1 MRRSSNSGIA
11 LVSLLVLLVVIA
23 GAWWF
28 RGDLWRL
35 LRPERAAVEVSEEAA
50 ELALAKLQRL
60 RDEGEP
66 AYLSSVEV
74 TSLLQF
80 RGPSWLL
87 ERVDR
92 PSVEFASDTLRMT
105 GTVSTAEL
113 PSHPELDRVRGLLP
127 DSAQLAIIGFLRQ
140 LPSGRFAFEVEGVSY
155 AGIPIPES
163 YYPAV
168 LQRFGRTS
176 EPGLAASA
184 LALQL
189 PEGVGNARVDGG
201 QLILTP

>member
-1 MRRSSNSGIA
+1 MRRSSNSGFA
-11 LVSLLVLLVVIA
+11 LVALLVLLA
-23 GAWWF
+23 LLLGAWWF

-35 LRPERAAVEVSEEAA
+35 LGPERAEIEVSEEAA

-66 AYLSSVEV
+66 AHLSSVEV
-74 TSLLQF
+74 TSLVRF
-80 RGPSWLL
+80 HGPVWLL

-92 PSVEFASDTLRMT
+92 PSVEFVGNTLRLT
-105 GTVSTAEL
+105 GTVSTSEL

-127 DSAQLAIIGFLRQ
+127 DSAQLEIVGSLRE

-155 AGIPIPES
+155 ASIPIPES

-168 LQRFGRTS
+168 LQGFGRRD
-176 EPGLAASA
+176 EPGLAPTAI
-184 LALQL
+184 ALQL
-189 PEGVGNARVDGG
+189 PEGAGSARIEGG